1 MPASS
6 PFSHQQYRIAAPI
19 SPHYLLAPSPATN
32 GSTQPVD
39 NQQAERGPGDT
50 DAAWRQVAA
59 AYQAAGI
66 STIYLVRGSV
76 GLAAASTLG
85 ALARSFPP
93 ARTVLRR
100 AHRELA
106 QSTADEGATFTPAYA
121 REFERA
127 LRAGGGPRISVRLI
141 EWSDEN
147 NHLGRADAAVRL
159 VAALL
164 AGRAERPGRVLIW
177 AHGHAGNVAALATH
191 LLSGSRS
198 DVEAFFQAT
207 EIYYRWPLLGWI
219 DIPLWR
225 RVRALLDAPAERTAR
240 LPLDLV
246 TFGTPVLYGWNQA
259 GYNRLLHFV
268 FHRPV
273 AGLPAY
279 RAPFPLEPERIFR
292 AADGDYVQQL
302 GIAGTDVPP
311 RRFAWRARAADRRL
325 GRMLEASLPLATT
338 ADRLRSGVRVAES
351 GTTLLVDYGTS
362 RGRLADHC
370 GGHAVYCQSQWLLFH
385 AHEVA
390 RRFYPQVRTR
400 AIA

>member
-1 MPASS
+1 MPTSD
-6 PFSHQQYRIAAPI
+6 PFSHQQYRMTAPI
-19 SPHYLLAPSPATN
+19 SPHHLLSPQGRADATPSAA
-32 GSTQPVD
+32 D
-39 NQQAERGPGDT
+39 RAEC
-50 DAAWRQVAA
+50 WREVAA
-59 AYQAAGI
+59 TFHAAGI
-66 STIYLVRGSV
+66 STVYLVRGSV
-76 GLAAASTLG
+76 GLAAASTLE
-85 ALARSFPP
+85 ALARTFPP
-93 ARTVLRR
+93 ARGLLRR

-106 QSTADEGATFTPAYA
+106 ASAADDGLTFTQAYA
-121 REFERA
+121 RDFERS
-127 LRAGGGPRISVRLI
+127 LRLGGGPRIAVRLV

-159 VAALL
+159 VALM
-164 AGRAERPGRVLIW
+164 AGDRANHRGRVLVW

-191 LLSGSRS
+191 LLSGNRG
-198 DVEAFFQAT
+198 DIEAFFEAT

-225 RVRALLDAPAERTAR
+225 RVHSLLDERVEESAR

-273 AGLPAY
+273 AGLPSY
-279 RAPFPLEPERIFR
+279 RAQFPLEPERIFR

-311 RRFAWRARAADRRL
+311 RMFAWRARCADRRL
-325 GRMLEASLPLATT
+325 GRILQAGLPNAPT

-351 GTTLLVDYGTS
+351 GTTLLVDYGAS

-370 GGHAVYCQSQWLLFH
+370 GGHAVYAQPHWLLFH
-385 AHEVA
+385 AQEVA
-390 RRFYPQVRTR
+390 RRFYPPAQVN
-400 AIA
+400 AA

>member
-1 MPASS
+1 M
-6 PFSHQQYRIAAPI
+6 
-19 SPHYLLAPSPATN
+19 
-32 GSTQPVD
+32 
-39 NQQAERGPGDT
+39 
-50 DAAWRQVAA
+50 
-59 AYQAAGI
+59 
-66 STIYLVRGSV
+66 
-76 GLAAASTLG
+76 GLAAANTLD
-85 ALARSFPP
+85 ALARTFPP
-93 ARTVLRR
+93 ARGVLRR
-100 AHRELA
+100 AQRELTG
-106 QSTADEGATFTPAYA
+106 SPSGEGGTFTQAYA
-121 REFERA
+121 RELERSLGA
-127 LRAGGGPRISVRLI
+127 AGGPRIAVRLV

-159 VAALL
+159 VALL
-164 AGRAERPGRVLIW
+164 SGDQAAQRRRVLVW

-191 LLSGSRS
+191 LLSGNRA
-198 DVEAFFQAT
+198 DIEAFFAAA

-225 RVRALLDAPAERTAR
+225 RVRALLLERAEISDRT
-240 LPLDLV
+240 PLDLA

-311 RRFAWRARAADRRL
+311 GIFAWRARWADRRL
-325 GRMLEASLPLATT
+325 GRMLQASLPDAS
-338 ADRLRSGVRVAES
+338 AVERLRPGVRVAES
-351 GTTLLVDYGTS
+351 GTTLLVDYGTT

-370 GGHAVYCQSQWLLFH
+370 GGHAVYAQRQWLLFH
-385 AHEVA
+385 AQEIA
-390 RRFYPQVRTR
+390 RRFYPPAQVH
-400 AIA
+400 AA